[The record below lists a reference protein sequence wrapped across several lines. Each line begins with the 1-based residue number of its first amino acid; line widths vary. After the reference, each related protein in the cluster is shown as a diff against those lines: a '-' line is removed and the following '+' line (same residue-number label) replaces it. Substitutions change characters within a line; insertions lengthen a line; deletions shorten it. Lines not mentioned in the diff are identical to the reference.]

1 MVLRRKRFLLVLFL
15 VVVIGL
21 AACSPEELGALKFP
35 DEDPSGPEPTPQPS
49 PVPPSV
55 LSICLGKEPESLFL
69 YGDLSGSA
77 KIIRQAIYDGPID
90 LIDYQFLPIILEEL
104 PTQENDL
111 VTISQIEV
119 FPGQP
124 LVDVHG
130 NRTILTS
137 GVEFRP
143 SGCSSS
149 ECGEIYEDQL
159 SIFLDQVSVRFSIID
174 GLYWSD
180 GVPVTPED
188 SLFSFQT
195 AAAIYG
201 SMGPAKLRYAA
212 DYQVLEGGE
221 IVWTGLPG
229 YMGIYDYAE
238 LFFSPLPGHLW
249 ADYTREELLTSPQST
264 LSPLG
269 WGPYRSLEWIRGD
282 HITLERNE
290 LYQLA
295 GEGLPAFD
303 YLVFRFVED
312 GQEALAAYTSGECDL
327 VANTPDLVNYFP
339 EILSLEDR
347 GELNLIS
354 IDRPAWEQISF
365 GIDSLDRSRRLLS
378 DPQVRKAIAMCIDR
392 ETIAARRKDVGTI
405 AENLYHPQ
413 DPRYTAQDSPL
424 VYQPAE
430 AEDILDSLGWIDDDQ
445 DPTTP
450 RRAEGVEGVTWGTP
464 LQLSLLVPG
473 AEGDSITAEMIKDQL
488 SLCGVEVEIDY
499 QPAGEMLAPGPA
511 GPVFGRQFD
520 LALFSWTTGSFHLCQ
535 IFQTQEI
542 PGVHPTYPKGWGGT
556 NATGFSDPAYDQ
568 ACNTALTNLPDSAD
582 IQDAVTEVQTV
593 FADQLPVLPLFYRQ
607 EVILYR
613 PTLAGFQS
621 GPFPTLENVERIKL
635 LE

>member
-1 MVLRRKRFLLVLFL
+1 MVLRKQFLPILCLI
-15 VVVIGL
+15 VVIGL
-21 AACSPEELGALKFP
+21 AACSPEGLGSLKYP
-35 DEDPSGPEPTPQPS
+35 EEGPSGPEPTPQPS
-49 PVPPSV
+49 PVPPRV
-55 LSICLGKEPESLFL
+55 LSICLGKEPDSLFL

-77 KIIRQAIYDGPID
+77 KIIRQAIYDGPSD
-90 LIDYQFLPIILEEL
+90 LIDFQFHPIILEEL
-104 PTQENDL
+104 PTQDNDR
-111 VTISQIEV
+111 VSIDQVEV
-119 FPGQP
+119 FPGQRI
-124 LVDVHG
+124 VDVRG

-137 GVEFRP
+137 SVEFRP

-149 ECGEIYEDQL
+149 DCWEIYEDQP
-159 SIFLDQVSVRFSIID
+159 SVFLDQVSVRFSIIA
-174 GLYWSD
+174 GIQWSD

-188 SLFSFQT
+188 SLFSFNT
-195 AAAIYG
+195 AATIYG

-212 DYQVLEGGE
+212 DYQVLESGE
-221 IVWTGLPG
+221 IEWTGLPG
-229 YMGIYDYAE
+229 YLGIYDYAE

-249 ADYTREELLTSPQST
+249 ANYTREELLASPQTT
-264 LSPLG
+264 LYPLG

-282 HITLERNE
+282 HITLVRNE
-290 LYQLA
+290 LYHLA

-303 YLVFRFVED
+303 YLVFRFMED
-312 GQEALAAYTSGECDL
+312 GLEALAAYTSGECDL

-347 GELNLIS
+347 GELNLIA

-378 DPQVRKAIAMCIDR
+378 DPQIRKAISMCIDR
-392 ETIAARRKDVGTI
+392 EAIASRRKDVGTI
-405 AENLYHPQ
+405 AENLYHPR
-413 DPRYTAQDSPL
+413 DPRYDFQEIPL
-424 VYQPAE
+424 VYQPADG
-430 AEDILDSLGWIDDDQ
+430 EDLLDSLGWIDDDQ

-450 RRAEGVEGVTWGTP
+450 RRAEGVVGVSWGTP

-499 QPAGEMLAPGPA
+499 QPAGEMLAAGPA

-520 LALFSWTTGSFHLCQ
+520 LALFSWTTGNFHLCQ
-535 IFQTQEI
+535 IFQSQEI
-542 PGVHPTYPKGWGGT
+542 PGVYPTYPKGWGGT
-556 NATGFSDPAYDQ
+556 NPTGYNNLAYDQ
-568 ACNTALTNLPDSAD
+568 ACNAALTNLPDSAD
-582 IQDAVTEVQTV
+582 IQDAVSEIQTI

-613 PTLAGFQS
+613 PNLEGFQS
-621 GPFPTLENVERIKL
+621 GLFPYLENMERIKL